1 LVKALARLLLAA
13 LFFTPAVFAQETRE
27 WEFFGGYSFEA
38 ADVRE
43 YYKSTPI
50 LYTFRDRYVFLNGWE
65 ASVTEN
71 ANHWLG
77 GTLQLTG
84 HFASPVALGTKN
96 KERLFSILYG
106 PRFSRRSAWGA
117 LYGHILFGAAH
128 TSVTVSPGPHASDT
142 DFAVAAGG
150 GLDMQLGNRA
160 AVRVLQLQYSP
171 TNPVGARNHTFQAS
185 AGVVFYVGKA
195 R

>member
-1 LVKALARLLLAA
+1 MT
-13 LFFTPAVFAQETRE
+13 LFFGPAVFAQEMRE
-27 WEFFGGYSFEA
+27 WEVFGGYSFA
-38 ADVRE
+38 VADVRE

-50 LYTFRDRYVFLNGWE
+50 LFTFRNQYVFLNGWE

-71 ANHWLG
+71 ANHWFG

-96 KERLFSILYG
+96 DERMFSIMYG
-106 PRFSRRSAWGA
+106 PRFSRRRDRGA

-142 DFAVAAGG
+142 DFAVAVGG
-150 GLDMQLGNRA
+150 GLDLNLRSKV

-171 TNPVGARNHTFQAS
+171 TNPVGARNRTFQAS
-185 AGVVFYVGKA
+185 AGLVFYLGKPK
-195 R
+195 